1 MIPQVVASEK
11 GRAQTGAACRT
22 GVVGPHLESVVKANH
37 LESWAIAGD
46 SPVAANQHG
55 RAGP

>member
-11 GRAQTGAACRT
+11 GKAQTHIACCV
-22 GVVGPHLESVVKANH
+22 GVVGPHLETNIKLNH

-46 SPVAANQHG
+46 SPVSRNC
-55 RAGP
+55 